1 MESGGGINDA
11 VLLLDNYG
19 EESAMLHQSFR
30 RAGFNGPV
38 VVIEDDGF
46 FPADVISAYQ
56 YFCGD
61 FAAAGGQTGGKPRY
75 FNQIQVPDY
84 WEISGT
90 GTGGSVRDLSR
101 ERGRIFYAEPKQ
113 KRLVK
118 VVDWLDE
125 KGVARVSDHYNR
137 CGALY
142 ARTFFDKDAKRFC
155 KAYFDPDGREVLVE
169 NFVTHDIIL
178 NRNGKVYIL
187 RSKTELV
194 IKLLEELGAVRGRI
208 FFNSLSTP
216 FFVSE
221 RLTADGKKGDVLF
234 WQEGVRDDIPGN
246 MQIIL
251 DGNSGRTGRIYVQKK
266 ASYEKLIALG
276 ASAQVVKPLGFAYEF
291 VRQNTHGKEALIC
304 TNSDRIEGLEQ
315 LVQELPELHFHIAA
329 VTEMSA
335 KLTAMS
341 RYGNVSLY
349 PGIRPGRA
357 DELFDVCDYYLD
369 INYEGEIL
377 SAVKQAFAHNQLI
390 VGFSRTLHN
399 RGLIAAEHVFQKQ
412 EDMAVFLKEMAGS
425 EAALERQLDLQ
436 RQAAM
441 AESPAAYADL
451 LKQ

>member
-1 MESGGGINDA
+1 MESGRGIKDA

-30 RAGFNGPV
+30 QAGFDGPV
-38 VVIEDDGF
+38 IVVEDDGF

-61 FAAAGGQTGGKPRY
+61 FAAAGGPTGGKPRY

-90 GTGGSVRDLSR
+90 GMGGKVQDLSR

-125 KGVARVSDHYNR
+125 KGMARVSDHYNR

-142 ARTFFDKDAKRFC
+142 ARTFFSKDAKRFC

-169 NFVTHDIIL
+169 NYVTHDITL

-194 IKLLEELGAVRGRI
+194 VKLLEELGAAGGRI
-208 FFNSLSTP
+208 FYNSLSTP

-221 RLTADGKKGDVLF
+221 RLAVDGPKRDVLF
-234 WQEGVRDDIPGN
+234 WQEGARDDIPGN

-251 DGNSGRTGRIYVQKK
+251 DGRSVRTGRIYVQKR
-266 ASYEKLIALG
+266 ASYEKLLALG
-276 ASAQVVKPLGFAYEF
+276 ASEQVVKPLGFAYEF
-291 VRQNTHGKEALIC
+291 TRQNTCGNQALIC

-315 LVQELPELHFHIAA
+315 LVKELPGLHFHIAA
-329 VTEMSA
+329 VTEMSS

-341 RYGNVSLY
+341 QYGNVSLY
-349 PGIRPGRA
+349 PGIRPGLA
-357 DELFDVCDYYLD
+357 EELFGTCDYYLD

-377 SAVKQAFAHNQLI
+377 SAVKQAFSHNQLI
-390 VGFSRTLHN
+390 VGFDRTLHN
-399 RGLIAAEHVFQKQ
+399 PGLTAPEHVFRRT
-412 EDMAVFLKEMAGS
+412 EDMIAFLRATMGSGQAVEL
-425 EAALERQLDLQ
+425 QLNLQ

-441 AESPAAYADL
+441 AESPAAYANL